1 MSKKNILLCL
11 DAFGTLFKPRQPIAQ
26 QYGEVARQL
35 GIVNA
40 TDDAVEA
47 LFRKAFKAEAKEHPN
62 YGKAVGMNAET
73 WWTNVSYIPGPI

>member
-1 MSKKNILLCL
+1 M
-11 DAFGTLFKPRQPIAQ
+11 
-26 QYGEVARQL
+26 